1 MYKVSAEELNLF
13 RKCYRQT
20 ILIKVFGIDG
30 LTELTE
36 ADILENGL
44 TVDRYCFSSG
54 KLEIGSAV
62 ASELSVKLDN
72 HLGKF
77 DTVDFD
83 GAVFSVSVGI
93 KKWDAKQW
101 ENAALYHIPLG
112 IFTVDDITK
121 DESSITLNA
130 LDNMVK
136 FDKPFDSDIT
146 FPTTVGDL
154 LQKACTACGVL
165 PQTTDFPNASYRVIE
180 CPEGD
185 DLTWRQIV
193 QWIAEIAGTNAWVD
207 WNGHLRLTW
216 FEDTDI
222 EITSFDRYSS
232 ETEEYSVTVTGVQ
245 IVDTNNEKSL
255 AGFTGCVLNIEG
267 NKLIQQN
274 TGALA
279 QRIYGIVEGFQY
291 LPYSCT
297 TRAFPFLFPMDTLV
311 YVDKKG
317 VRHKTIVSAVT
328 YTVNGAMS
336 LAGEGV
342 GKTENERS
350 PASGTTKQEKLIIE
364 KVKQSLEKD
373 SAGKYSTLVNLN
385 QTIGGAFGLYQTEA
399 ERDGVKSLYFHDKP
413 TLEDSTIIYTFN
425 SGGFAW
431 TDAWQK
437 GSPIWKYGFTQ
448 GGNAVFHI
456 LAAYKIQADYL
467 EAGCVTAEK
476 ISTSYKT
483 SVENAISD
491 GDAAVSQ
498 AFAAAD
504 GQLRSL
510 ITAET
515 TRADGVEQT
524 LASAI
529 QQNATAIS
537 AKVSA
542 TGGTASSFAWSLTAG
557 GFTLTANGAE
567 VMKVTSKGATV
578 SGKII
583 SDDVSITG
591 GSITL
596 GDEASGV
603 TEISTA
609 GAHFGVPSVF
619 TDIFAAT
626 TRVGWYQTSGD
637 GGHERNCLY
646 IGNLPSSKSLL
657 WTFVSDRHG
666 LQANLTPSDCN
677 KFYIGAYPQ
686 YSRTGINGSISVG
699 LTFVMS
705 DKIDDCYTELEG
717 VWKGDITS
725 TSDRNLKNS
734 IEGLSD
740 KYDNFFDRLS
750 PVRFKFNNGASGR
763 FHTGFVAQDVETA
776 IESAGLSTDDAA
788 LYVRLT
794 DNDPSLDSPAVT
806 YGLRYTEFIS
816 LNTWQI
822 QKLKARV
829 AKLER
834 MVNHDE

>member
-93 KKWDAKQW
+93 KKWDDKQW

-245 IVDTNNEKSL
+245 IVDTNDAKSL
-255 AGFTGCVLNIEG
+255 AGDTGCVLNIEG
-267 NKLIQQN
+267 NKLIQQGA
-274 TGALA
+274 GALA
-279 QRIYGIVEGFQY
+279 QRIYGIVEGFRY

-328 YTVNGAMS
+328 YTVNGTMS

-364 KVKQSLEKD
+364 KVKQSLEAD

-437 GSPIWKYGFTQ
+437 GSPIWRYGFTQ
-448 GGNAVFHI
+448 DGNAVFHI

-542 TGGTASSFAWSLTAG
+542 TGGTASSFAWSLTAD
-557 GFTLTANGAE
+557 GFTLTANDIE
-567 VMKVTSKGATV
+567 VMKVTKDKLKVVGDIESSNA
-578 SGKII
+578 I
-583 SDDVSITG
+583 ITG
-591 GSITL
+591 GSIKFADATHGVSEITSLGATFGFLGNTTNVTTGSIGIGWGISNDREANRLYLGSLPNGSTL
-596 GDEASGV
+596 WQL
-603 TEISTA
+603 STSRQ
-609 GAHFGVPSVF
+609 G
-619 TDIFAAT
+619 I
-626 TRVGWYQTSGD
+626 
-637 GGHERNCLY
+637 
-646 IGNLPSSKSLL
+646 
-657 WTFVSDRHG
+657 
-666 LQANLTPSDCN
+666 QANMTPSDCN
-677 KFYIGAYPQ
+677 KFYIGAYP
-686 YSRTGINGSISVG
+686 YHYGISSPRNNKIAVG
-699 LTFVMS
+699 LTFVM
-705 DKIDDCYTELEG
+705 DDLVSNCYTEFEG
-717 VWKGDITS
+717 LWKGDDITI

-734 IEGLSD
+734 IEGLND
-740 KYDNFFDRLS
+740 KYDDFFDRLS

-776 IESAGLSTDDAA
+776 IESAGLSTNDAA

-794 DNDPSLDSPAVT
+794 DNDPNLDSPNVT

>member
-54 KLEIGSAV
+54 KLAIGSAV
-62 ASELSVKLDN
+62 ASELSIKLDN

-245 IVDTNNEKSL
+245 IVDTNDAKSL
-255 AGFTGCVLNIEG
+255 AGYTGCVLNIEG
-267 NKLIQQN
+267 NKLIQQEA
-274 TGALA
+274 GALA
-279 QRIYGIVEGFQY
+279 QRIYGIVEGFRY

-328 YTVNGAMS
+328 YTVNGTMS
-336 LAGEGV
+336 LAGEGI

-476 ISTSYKT
+476 ISTSYKS
-483 SVENAISD
+483 SVEKAISD
-491 GDAAVSQ
+491 GDAAVTQ
-498 AFAAAD
+498 AFTAAD
-504 GQLRSL
+504 GQLQSL
-510 ITAET
+510 ITEET
-515 TRADGVEQT
+515 TRAGGVERT

-542 TGGTASSFAWSLTAG
+542 TGGTASSFAWSLTAD
-557 GFTLTANGAE
+557 GFTLTANDIE
-567 VMKVTSKGATV
+567 VMKVTKDKLKVVGDIESSNA
-578 SGKII
+578 I
-583 SDDVSITG
+583 ITG
-591 GSITL
+591 GSIKFADATHGVSEITSLGATFGFLGNTTNVTTGSIGIGWGISNDQEANRLYLGSLPDGSTL
-596 GDEASGV
+596 WQL
-603 TEISTA
+603 STSRQ
-609 GAHFGVPSVF
+609 G
-619 TDIFAAT
+619 I
-626 TRVGWYQTSGD
+626 
-637 GGHERNCLY
+637 
-646 IGNLPSSKSLL
+646 
-657 WTFVSDRHG
+657 
-666 LQANLTPSDCN
+666 QANMTPSDCN
-677 KFYIGAYPQ
+677 KFYIGAYP
-686 YSRTGINGSISVG
+686 YHYGISSPRNNKIAVG
-699 LTFVMS
+699 LTFVM
-705 DKIDDCYTELEG
+705 DDLVSNCYTEFKGL
-717 VWKGDITS
+717 WKGDDITI

-734 IEGLSD
+734 IEGLND
-740 KYDNFFDRLS
+740 KYDDFFDRLS
-750 PVRFKFNNGASGR
+750 PVRFRFNNGASGR

>member
-20 ILIKVFGIDG
+20 ILIKVFGING

-121 DESSITLNA
+121 GESSITLNA

-136 FDKPFDSDIT
+136 FDRPFDSDII

-193 QWIAEIAGTNAWVD
+193 QWIAEIAGTNAWID
-207 WNGHLRLTW
+207 WNGQLRLTW

-245 IVDTNNEKSL
+245 IVDTNDAKSL
-255 AGFTGCVLNIEG
+255 AGYTGCVLNIEG
-267 NKLIQQN
+267 NKLIQQEA
-274 TGALA
+274 GALA
-279 QRIYGIVEGFQY
+279 QRIYGIVEGFRY

-336 LAGEGV
+336 LAGEGI

-399 ERDGVKSLYFHDKP
+399 ERYGVKSLYFHDKP

-437 GSPIWKYGFTQ
+437 GDPIWRYGFTQ
-448 GGNAVFHI
+448 DGNAVFHI

-542 TGGTASSFAWSLTAG
+542 TGGTASSFAWSLTAD
-557 GFTLTANGAE
+557 GFTLTANDIE
-567 VMKVTSKGATV
+567 VMKVTKDKLKVVGDIESSNA
-578 SGKII
+578 I
-583 SDDVSITG
+583 ITG
-591 GSITL
+591 GSIKFADATL
-596 GDEASGV
+596 GVSEITSLGATFGFLGNTTNVTTGSIGIGWGISNDQEANRLYLGSLPDG
-603 TEISTA
+603 STLWQL
-609 GAHFGVPSVF
+609 S
-619 TDIFAAT
+619 
-626 TRVGWYQTSGD
+626 TSRQG
-637 GGHERNCLY
+637 
-646 IGNLPSSKSLL
+646 I
-657 WTFVSDRHG
+657 
-666 LQANLTPSDCN
+666 QANMTPSDCN
-677 KFYIGAYPQ
+677 KFYIGAYP
-686 YSRTGINGSISVG
+686 YHYGISSPRNNKIAVG
-699 LTFVMS
+699 LTFVM
-705 DKIDDCYTELEG
+705 DDLVSNCYTEFKGL
-717 VWKGDITS
+717 WKGDDITI

-734 IEGLSD
+734 IEGLND
-740 KYDNFFDRLS
+740 KYDDFFDRLS

-776 IESAGLSTDDAA
+776 IESAGLSTDDVA

>member
-180 CPEGD
+180 YPEGD

-245 IVDTNNEKSL
+245 IVDTNDAKSL
-255 AGFTGCVLNIEG
+255 AGYTGCVLNIEG
-267 NKLIQQN
+267 NKLIQQEA
-274 TGALA
+274 GALA
-279 QRIYGIVEGFQY
+279 QRIYGIVEGFRY

-328 YTVNGAMS
+328 YTVNGTMS
-336 LAGEGV
+336 LAGEGI

-476 ISTSYKT
+476 ISTSYKS
-483 SVENAISD
+483 SVEKAISD
-491 GDAAVSQ
+491 GDAAVTQ
-498 AFAAAD
+498 AFTAAD
-504 GQLRSL
+504 GQLQSL
-510 ITAET
+510 ITEET
-515 TRADGVEQT
+515 TRAGGVERT

-542 TGGTASSFAWSLTAG
+542 TGGTASSFAWSLTAD
-557 GFTLTANGAE
+557 GFTLTANDIE
-567 VMKVTSKGATV
+567 VMKVTKDKLKVVGDIESSNA
-578 SGKII
+578 I
-583 SDDVSITG
+583 ITG
-591 GSITL
+591 GSIKFADATHGVSEITSLGATFGFLGNTTNVTTGSIGIGWGISNDQEANRLYLGSLPDGSTL
-596 GDEASGV
+596 
-603 TEISTA
+603 
-609 GAHFGVPSVF
+609 
-619 TDIFAAT
+619 
-626 TRVGWYQTSGD
+626 WQLNTSRQG
-637 GGHERNCLY
+637 
-646 IGNLPSSKSLL
+646 I
-657 WTFVSDRHG
+657 
-666 LQANLTPSDCN
+666 QANMTPSDCN
-677 KFYIGAYPQ
+677 KFYIGAYP
-686 YSRTGINGSISVG
+686 YHYGISSPRNNKIAVG
-699 LTFVMS
+699 LTFVM
-705 DKIDDCYTELEG
+705 DDLVSNCYTEFKGL
-717 VWKGDITS
+717 WKGDDITI

-734 IEGLSD
+734 IEGLND
-740 KYDNFFDRLS
+740 KYDDFFDRLS
-750 PVRFKFNNGASGR
+750 PVRFRFNNGASGR

>member
-245 IVDTNNEKSL
+245 IVDTNDAKSL
-255 AGFTGCVLNIEG
+255 AGYTGCVLNIEG
-267 NKLIQQN
+267 NKLIQQEA
-274 TGALA
+274 GALA
-279 QRIYGIVEGFQY
+279 QRIYGIVEGFRY

-328 YTVNGAMS
+328 YTVNGTMS
-336 LAGEGV
+336 LAGEGI

-476 ISTSYKT
+476 ISTSYKS
-483 SVENAISD
+483 SVEKAISD
-491 GDAAVSQ
+491 GDAAVTQ
-498 AFAAAD
+498 AFTAAD
-504 GQLRSL
+504 GQLQSL
-510 ITAET
+510 ITEET
-515 TRADGVEQT
+515 TRAGGVEQT

-542 TGGTASSFAWSLTAG
+542 TGGTASSFAWSLTAD
-557 GFTLTANGAE
+557 GFTLTANDIE
-567 VMKVTSKGATV
+567 VMKVTKDKLKVVGDIESSNA
-578 SGKII
+578 I
-583 SDDVSITG
+583 ITG
-591 GSITL
+591 GSIKFADATHGVSEITSLGATFGFLGNTTNVTTGSIGIGWGISNDQEANRLYLGSLPDGSTL
-596 GDEASGV
+596 WQL
-603 TEISTA
+603 STSRQ
-609 GAHFGVPSVF
+609 G
-619 TDIFAAT
+619 I
-626 TRVGWYQTSGD
+626 
-637 GGHERNCLY
+637 
-646 IGNLPSSKSLL
+646 
-657 WTFVSDRHG
+657 
-666 LQANLTPSDCN
+666 QANMTPSDCN
-677 KFYIGAYPQ
+677 KFYIGAYP
-686 YSRTGINGSISVG
+686 YHYGISSPRNNKIAVG
-699 LTFVMS
+699 LTFVM
-705 DKIDDCYTELEG
+705 DDLVSNCYTEFKGL
-717 VWKGDITS
+717 WKGDDITI

-734 IEGLSD
+734 IEGLND
-740 KYDNFFDRLS
+740 KYDDFFDRLS
-750 PVRFKFNNGASGR
+750 PVRFRFNNGASGR

>member
-180 CPEGD
+180 CPKGD

-207 WNGHLRLTW
+207 WSGQLRLTW

-245 IVDTNNEKSL
+245 VVATNDEKSF
-255 AGFTGCVLNIEG
+255 AGVTGCVLNIEG

-274 TGALA
+274 TSALA

-336 LAGEGV
+336 LAGEGI

-373 SAGKYSTLVNLN
+373 SAGKYSTLLNLN

-399 ERDGVKSLYFHDKP
+399 EKYGVKSLYFHDKP

-431 TDAWQK
+431 TDTWQK
-437 GSPIWKYGFTQ
+437 GDPIWRYGFTQ
-448 GGNAVFHI
+448 DGNAVFHI

-515 TRADGVEQT
+515 TRADGVEQK
-524 LASAI
+524 LSSAI

-542 TGGTASSFAWSLTAG
+542 TGGTASSFAWSLTAD
-557 GFTLTANGAE
+557 GFTLTANDIE
-567 VMKVTSKGATV
+567 VMKVTKDKLKVVGDIESSNA
-578 SGKII
+578 I
-583 SDDVSITG
+583 ITG
-591 GSITL
+591 GTLTL
-596 GDEASGV
+596 GLIDSNDYCSISKSGMWIGGYTMNRVNITYGTVDVTTGGDGIHIGGYRLSLSDDPTQGYDYVGMKLSIDQGDRFGIVVTDKAGKMPNVGLGVMVGDTAANTYGQLLGTWKTYSGNTVTSDVNAKTNIESPSEKYDALFDKLVAKRFKYKDGTSDRYHTGFIAQEVKTAMDEA
-603 TEISTA
+603 
-609 GAHFGVPSVF
+609 
-619 TDIFAAT
+619 
-626 TRVGWYQTSGD
+626 Q
-637 GGHERNCLY
+637 
-646 IGNLPSSKSLL
+646 LPSSD
-657 WTFVSDRHG
+657 F
-666 LQANLTPSDCN
+666 
-677 KFYIGAYPQ
+677 
-686 YSRTGINGSISVG
+686 
-699 LTFVMS
+699 
-705 DKIDDCYTELEG
+705 
-717 VWKGDITS
+717 
-725 TSDRNLKNS
+725 
-734 IEGLSD
+734 
-740 KYDNFFDRLS
+740 
-750 PVRFKFNNGASGR
+750 
-763 FHTGFVAQDVETA
+763 
-776 IESAGLSTDDAA
+776 AA
-788 LYVRLT
+788 LCIFDAGT
-794 DNDPSLDSPAVT
+794 DKESW
-806 YGLRYTEFIS
+806 GLRYDEFIS

>member
-36 ADILENGL
+36 ADILEKGL

-245 IVDTNNEKSL
+245 IVDTNDAKSL
-255 AGFTGCVLNIEG
+255 AGDTGCVLNIEG
-267 NKLIQQN
+267 NKLIQQEA
-274 TGALA
+274 GALA
-279 QRIYGIVEGFQY
+279 QRIYGIVEGFRY

-328 YTVNGAMS
+328 YTVNGTMS

-364 KVKQSLEKD
+364 KVKQSLEAD

-413 TLEDSTIIYTFN
+413 TLDDSTIIYTFN

-431 TDAWQK
+431 TDGWQK
-437 GSPIWKYGFTQ
+437 GSPIWRYGFTQ
-448 GGNAVFHI
+448 DGNAVFHI

-529 QQNATAIS
+529 HQNATAIS

-542 TGGTASSFAWSLTAG
+542 TGGTASSFAWSLTVG
-557 GFTLTANGAE
+557 GFTLTANDVE
-567 VMKVTSKGATV
+567 VMKVTKDKLKVVGDIESSNA
-578 SGKII
+578 I
-583 SDDVSITG
+583 ITG
-591 GSITL
+591 GSIKFADAAYGVSEITSLGATFGFLGNTTNVATGSIGIGWGISDGQEANRLYLGSLPDGSTL
-596 GDEASGV
+596 WQL
-603 TEISTA
+603 STSRQ
-609 GAHFGVPSVF
+609 G
-619 TDIFAAT
+619 I
-626 TRVGWYQTSGD
+626 
-637 GGHERNCLY
+637 
-646 IGNLPSSKSLL
+646 
-657 WTFVSDRHG
+657 
-666 LQANLTPSDCN
+666 QANMTPSDCN
-677 KFYIGAYPQ
+677 KFYIGAYP
-686 YSRTGINGSISVG
+686 YHYGISSPRNNKIAVG
-699 LTFVMS
+699 LTFVM
-705 DKIDDCYTELEG
+705 DDLVSNCYTEFKGL
-717 VWKGDITS
+717 WKGDDITI

-734 IEGLSD
+734 IEGLND
-740 KYDNFFDRLS
+740 KYDDFFDRLS
-750 PVRFKFNNGASGR
+750 PVRFRFNNGASGR

-776 IESAGLSTDDAA
+776 IESAGLSTDDVA

>member
-146 FPTTVGDL
+146 FPTTVDDL

-245 IVDTNNEKSL
+245 IVDTNDAKSL
-255 AGFTGCVLNIEG
+255 AGDTGCVLNIEG
-267 NKLIQQN
+267 NKLIQQEA
-274 TGALA
+274 GALA
-279 QRIYGIVEGFQY
+279 QRIYGIVEGFRY

-385 QTIGGAFGLYQTEA
+385 QTIGGAFGLYQTGA
-399 ERDGVKSLYFHDKP
+399 ERNGVKSLYFHDKP

-437 GSPIWKYGFTQ
+437 GSPIWRYGFTQ
-448 GGNAVFHI
+448 DGNAVFHI

-498 AFAAAD
+498 AFTAAD

-515 TRADGVEQT
+515 TRADGVEQM

-529 QQNATAIS
+529 QQNATTIS

-542 TGGTASSFAWSLTAG
+542 TGGTASSFAWSLTAD
-557 GFTLTANGAE
+557 GFTLTANDVE
-567 VMKVTSKGATV
+567 VMKVTKDKLKVVGDIESSNA
-578 SGKII
+578 I
-583 SDDVSITG
+583 ITG
-591 GSITL
+591 GSIKFADAAYGVSEITSLGATFGFLGNTTNVTTGSIGIGWGISDGQEANRLYLGSLPDGSTL
-596 GDEASGV
+596 WQL
-603 TEISTA
+603 STSRQ
-609 GAHFGVPSVF
+609 G
-619 TDIFAAT
+619 I
-626 TRVGWYQTSGD
+626 
-637 GGHERNCLY
+637 
-646 IGNLPSSKSLL
+646 
-657 WTFVSDRHG
+657 
-666 LQANLTPSDCN
+666 QANMTPSDCN
-677 KFYIGAYPQ
+677 KFYIGAYP
-686 YSRTGINGSISVG
+686 YHYGISSPRNNKIAVG
-699 LTFVMS
+699 LTFVM
-705 DKIDDCYTELEG
+705 DDLVSNCYTEFKGL
-717 VWKGDITS
+717 WKGDDITI

-734 IEGLSD
+734 IEGLND
-740 KYDNFFDRLS
+740 KYDDFFDRLS
-750 PVRFKFNNGASGR
+750 PVRFRFNNGASGR

-776 IESAGLSTDDAA
+776 IESAGLSTDDVA

>member
-245 IVDTNNEKSL
+245 IVDTNDAKSL
-255 AGFTGCVLNIEG
+255 AGYTGCVLNIEG
-267 NKLIQQN
+267 NKLIQQEA
-274 TGALA
+274 GALA
-279 QRIYGIVEGFQY
+279 QRIYGIVEGFRY

-328 YTVNGAMS
+328 YTVNGTMS
-336 LAGEGV
+336 LAGEGI

-476 ISTSYKT
+476 ISTSYKS
-483 SVENAISD
+483 SVEKAISD
-491 GDAAVSQ
+491 GDAAVTQ
-498 AFAAAD
+498 AFTAAD
-504 GQLRSL
+504 GQLQSL
-510 ITAET
+510 ITEET
-515 TRADGVEQT
+515 TRAGGVEQT

-542 TGGTASSFAWSLTAG
+542 TGGTASSFAWSLTAD
-557 GFTLTANGAE
+557 GFTLTANDIE
-567 VMKVTSKGATV
+567 VMKVTKDKLKVVGDIESSNA
-578 SGKII
+578 I
-583 SDDVSITG
+583 ITG
-591 GSITL
+591 GSIKFADATL
-596 GDEASGV
+596 GVSEITSLGATFGFLGNTTNVTTGSIGIGWGISNDQEANRLYLGSLPDG
-603 TEISTA
+603 STLWQL
-609 GAHFGVPSVF
+609 S
-619 TDIFAAT
+619 
-626 TRVGWYQTSGD
+626 TSRQG
-637 GGHERNCLY
+637 
-646 IGNLPSSKSLL
+646 I
-657 WTFVSDRHG
+657 
-666 LQANLTPSDCN
+666 QANMTPSDCN
-677 KFYIGAYPQ
+677 KFYIGAYP
-686 YSRTGINGSISVG
+686 YHYGISSPRDNKIAVG
-699 LTFVMS
+699 LTFVM
-705 DKIDDCYTELEG
+705 DDLVSNCYTEFKGL
-717 VWKGDITS
+717 WKGDDITI

-734 IEGLSD
+734 IEGLND
-740 KYDNFFDRLS
+740 KYDDFFDRLS
-750 PVRFKFNNGASGR
+750 PVRFRFNNGASGR

>member
-245 IVDTNNEKSL
+245 IVDTNDAKSL
-255 AGFTGCVLNIEG
+255 AGDTGCVLNIEG
-267 NKLIQQN
+267 NKLIQQGA
-274 TGALA
+274 GALA
-279 QRIYGIVEGFQY
+279 QRIYGIVEGFRY

-336 LAGEGV
+336 LAGEGI

-399 ERDGVKSLYFHDKP
+399 EKDGGKSLYFHDKP

-437 GSPIWKYGFTQ
+437 GDPIWRYGFTQ
-448 GGNAVFHI
+448 DGNAVFHI

-542 TGGTASSFAWSLTAG
+542 TGGTASSFAWSLTAD
-557 GFTLTANGAE
+557 GFTLTANDIE
-567 VMKVTSKGATV
+567 VMKVTKDKLKVVGDIESSNA
-578 SGKII
+578 I
-583 SDDVSITG
+583 ITG
-591 GSITL
+591 GSIKFADATL
-596 GDEASGV
+596 GVSEITSLGATFGFLGNTTNVTTGSIGIGWGISNDQEANRLYLGSLPDG
-603 TEISTA
+603 STLWQL
-609 GAHFGVPSVF
+609 S
-619 TDIFAAT
+619 
-626 TRVGWYQTSGD
+626 TSRQG
-637 GGHERNCLY
+637 
-646 IGNLPSSKSLL
+646 I
-657 WTFVSDRHG
+657 
-666 LQANLTPSDCN
+666 QANMTPSDCN
-677 KFYIGAYPQ
+677 KFYIGAYP
-686 YSRTGINGSISVG
+686 YHYGISSPRNNKIAVG
-699 LTFVMS
+699 LTFVM
-705 DKIDDCYTELEG
+705 DDLVSNCYTEFKGL
-717 VWKGDITS
+717 WKGDDITI

-734 IEGLSD
+734 IEGLND
-740 KYDNFFDRLS
+740 KYDDFFDRLS

-776 IESAGLSTDDAA
+776 IESAGLSTDDVA

>member
-476 ISTSYKT
+476 ISTSYRS
-483 SVENAISD
+483 SVEKAISD
-491 GDAAVSQ
+491 GDAAVTQ
-498 AFAAAD
+498 AFTVAD
-504 GQLRSL
+504 GQLQSL

-515 TRADGVEQT
+515 TRADGVEQM

-537 AKVSA
+537 AKVSE
-542 TGGTASSFAWSLTAG
+542 TGGTASSFAWSLTAD
-557 GFTLTANGAE
+557 GFTLTANDIE
-567 VMKVTSKGATV
+567 VMKVTKDNLKVVGDIESSNA
-578 SGKII
+578 I
-583 SDDVSITG
+583 ITG
-591 GSITL
+591 GSIKFADATL
-596 GDEASGV
+596 GVSEITSLGATFGFLGNTTNVTTGSIGIGWGISDGQEANRLYLGSLPDG
-603 TEISTA
+603 STLWQL
-609 GAHFGVPSVF
+609 S
-619 TDIFAAT
+619 
-626 TRVGWYQTSGD
+626 TSRQG
-637 GGHERNCLY
+637 
-646 IGNLPSSKSLL
+646 I
-657 WTFVSDRHG
+657 
-666 LQANLTPSDCN
+666 QANMTPSDCN
-677 KFYIGAYPQ
+677 KFYIGAYP
-686 YSRTGINGSISVG
+686 YHYSISSPLNNKIAVG
-699 LTFVMS
+699 LTFVM
-705 DKIDDCYTELEG
+705 DDLVSNCYTEFKGL
-717 VWKGDITS
+717 WKGDDITI

-734 IEGLSD
+734 IEGLND
-740 KYDNFFDRLS
+740 KYDDFFDRLS
-750 PVRFKFNNGASGR
+750 PVRFRFNNGASGR

-776 IESAGLSTDDAA
+776 IESAGLSTDDVA

>member
-1 MYKVSAEELNLF
+1 
-13 RKCYRQT
+13 
-20 ILIKVFGIDG
+20 
-30 LTELTE
+30 
-36 ADILENGL
+36 
-44 TVDRYCFSSG
+44 
-54 KLEIGSAV
+54 
-62 ASELSVKLDN
+62 
-72 HLGKF
+72 
-77 DTVDFD
+77 
-83 GAVFSVSVGI
+83 
-93 KKWDAKQW
+93 
-101 ENAALYHIPLG
+101 
-112 IFTVDDITK
+112 
-121 DESSITLNA
+121 
-130 LDNMVK
+130 MVK

-245 IVDTNNEKSL
+245 IVDTNDAKSL
-255 AGFTGCVLNIEG
+255 AGDTGCVLNIEG
-267 NKLIQQN
+267 NKLIQQGA
-274 TGALA
+274 GALA
-279 QRIYGIVEGFQY
+279 QRIYGIVEGFRY

-336 LAGEGV
+336 LAGEGI

-399 ERDGVKSLYFHDKP
+399 EKDGGKSLYFHDKP

-437 GSPIWKYGFTQ
+437 GDPIWRYGFTQ
-448 GGNAVFHI
+448 DGNAVFHI

-542 TGGTASSFAWSLTAG
+542 TGGTASSFAWSLTAD
-557 GFTLTANGAE
+557 GFTLTANDIE
-567 VMKVTSKGATV
+567 VMKVTKDKLKVVGDIESSNA
-578 SGKII
+578 I
-583 SDDVSITG
+583 ITG
-591 GSITL
+591 GSIKFADATL
-596 GDEASGV
+596 GVSEITSLGATFGFLGNTTNVTTGSIGIGWGISNDQEANRLYLGSLPDG
-603 TEISTA
+603 STLWQL
-609 GAHFGVPSVF
+609 S
-619 TDIFAAT
+619 
-626 TRVGWYQTSGD
+626 TSRQG
-637 GGHERNCLY
+637 
-646 IGNLPSSKSLL
+646 I
-657 WTFVSDRHG
+657 
-666 LQANLTPSDCN
+666 QANMTPSDCN
-677 KFYIGAYPQ
+677 KFYIGAYP
-686 YSRTGINGSISVG
+686 YHYGISSPRNNKIAVG
-699 LTFVMS
+699 LTFVM
-705 DKIDDCYTELEG
+705 DDLVSNCYTEFKGL
-717 VWKGDITS
+717 WKGDDITI

-734 IEGLSD
+734 IEGLND
-740 KYDNFFDRLS
+740 KYDDFFDRLS

-776 IESAGLSTDDAA
+776 IESAGLSTDDVA

>member
-245 IVDTNNEKSL
+245 IVDTNDAKSL
-255 AGFTGCVLNIEG
+255 AGDTGCVLNIEG
-267 NKLIQQN
+267 NKLIQQEA
-274 TGALA
+274 GALA
-279 QRIYGIVEGFQY
+279 QRIYGIVEGFRY

-328 YTVNGAMS
+328 YTVNGTMS

-437 GSPIWKYGFTQ
+437 GSPIWRYGFTQ
-448 GGNAVFHI
+448 DGNAVFHI

-498 AFAAAD
+498 AFTAAD

-515 TRADGVEQT
+515 TRADGVEQM

-557 GFTLTANGAE
+557 GFTLTANDVE
-567 VMKVTSKGATV
+567 VMKVTKDKLKVVGDIESSNA
-578 SGKII
+578 I
-583 SDDVSITG
+583 ITG
-591 GSITL
+591 GSIKFADATYGVSEITSLGATFGFLGNTTNVTTGSIGIGWGISDDQEANRLYLGSLPDGSTL
-596 GDEASGV
+596 WQL
-603 TEISTA
+603 STSRQ
-609 GAHFGVPSVF
+609 G
-619 TDIFAAT
+619 I
-626 TRVGWYQTSGD
+626 
-637 GGHERNCLY
+637 
-646 IGNLPSSKSLL
+646 
-657 WTFVSDRHG
+657 
-666 LQANLTPSDCN
+666 QANMTPSDCN
-677 KFYIGAYPQ
+677 KFYIGAYP
-686 YSRTGINGSISVG
+686 YHYGISSPRNNKIAVG
-699 LTFVMS
+699 LTFVM
-705 DKIDDCYTELEG
+705 DDLVSNCYTEFKGL
-717 VWKGDITS
+717 WKGDDITI

>member
-245 IVDTNNEKSL
+245 IVDTNDAKSL
-255 AGFTGCVLNIEG
+255 AGDTGCVLNIEG
-267 NKLIQQN
+267 NKLIQQEA
-274 TGALA
+274 GALA
-279 QRIYGIVEGFQY
+279 QRIYGIVEGFRY

-328 YTVNGAMS
+328 YTVNGTMS

-364 KVKQSLEKD
+364 KVKQSLEAD

-413 TLEDSTIIYTFN
+413 TLDDSTIIYTFN

-437 GSPIWKYGFTQ
+437 GNPIWKYGFTQ

-476 ISTSYKT
+476 ISTSYRS
-483 SVENAISD
+483 SVEKAISD
-491 GDAAVSQ
+491 GDAAVTQ
-498 AFAAAD
+498 AFTVAD
-504 GQLRSL
+504 GQLQSL

-515 TRADGVEQT
+515 TRADGVEQM

-537 AKVSA
+537 AKVSE
-542 TGGTASSFAWSLTAG
+542 TGGTASSFAWSLTAD
-557 GFTLTANGAE
+557 GFTLTANDIE
-567 VMKVTSKGATV
+567 VMKVTKDKLKVVGDIESSNA
-578 SGKII
+578 I
-583 SDDVSITG
+583 ITG
-591 GSITL
+591 GSIKFADATL
-596 GDEASGV
+596 GVSEITSLGATFGFLGNTTNVTTGSIGIGWGISNDQEANRLYLGSLPDG
-603 TEISTA
+603 STLWQL
-609 GAHFGVPSVF
+609 S
-619 TDIFAAT
+619 
-626 TRVGWYQTSGD
+626 TSRQG
-637 GGHERNCLY
+637 
-646 IGNLPSSKSLL
+646 I
-657 WTFVSDRHG
+657 
-666 LQANLTPSDCN
+666 QANMTPSDCN
-677 KFYIGAYPQ
+677 KFYIGAYP
-686 YSRTGINGSISVG
+686 YHYGISSPRNNKIAVG
-699 LTFVMS
+699 LTFVM
-705 DKIDDCYTELEG
+705 DDLVSNCYTEFKGL
-717 VWKGDITS
+717 WKGDDITI

-734 IEGLSD
+734 IEGLND
-740 KYDNFFDRLS
+740 KYDDFFDRLS
-750 PVRFKFNNGASGR
+750 PVRFRFNNGASGR

-776 IESAGLSTDDAA
+776 IESAGLSTDDVA